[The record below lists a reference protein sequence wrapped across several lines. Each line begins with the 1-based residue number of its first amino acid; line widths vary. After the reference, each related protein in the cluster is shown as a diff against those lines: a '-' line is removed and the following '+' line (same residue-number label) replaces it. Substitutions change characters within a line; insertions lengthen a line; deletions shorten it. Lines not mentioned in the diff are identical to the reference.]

1 MHLIVNADFA
11 PLQASLNRL
20 QTRLNDLSEP
30 LANIG
35 NVLENSIRYRISN
48 SKIAPDGKAWAQA
61 KHAKKSGSL
70 LVDTGGL
77 MSGITY
83 AASKNA
89 VIVGSDKLYAVHLH
103 YGTQNKDG
111 SERLP
116 PRPIFGIS
124 EQDYRDIDE
133 LLTDYIT
140 GAFDD

>member
-11 PLQASLNRL
+11 PVQASL
-20 QTRLNDLSEP
+20 QTLSLKLGDLSEP

-48 SKIAPDGKAWAQA
+48 SKTAPDGKAWAQA

-77 MSGITY
+77 MDGITY

-103 YGTQNKDG
+103 YGTQSKDG

-116 PRPIFGIS
+116 ARPIFGIS

-140 GAFDD
+140 GAFE